1 MFCLCSFYVGK
12 ERVVFG
18 DARDAPGRLAASR
31 GHVRPSLPPRPLG
44 LARSRHHAFWGFIL
58 TWMQT
63 HMHVCVPVCIWLYV
77 WKRICVKG
85 FIGCIYN
92 TYIRKHAY
100 EEIFFDIRIKLRISE
115 SNLPHREESCYF
127 VYSNTHFEP
136 HRPCT
141 RGRPRAGRRRSPSE
155 YFRRDVAPK
164 CQAPASGRLRSS
176 AARDD
181 VSAVSA
187 DAMATTFLCLRSCFF
202 FMRMFH

>member
-1 MFCLCSFYVGK
+1 M
-12 ERVVFG
+12 
-18 DARDAPGRLAASR
+18 DADA
-31 GHVRPSLPPRPLG
+31 HVCMYTCM
-44 LARSRHHAFWGFIL
+44 HMIVC
-58 TWMQT
+58 MET
-63 HMHVCVPVCIWLYV
+63 HMCERFYRMYIQ
-77 WKRICVKG
+77 
-85 FIGCIYN
+85 
-92 TYIRKHAY
+92 YIRKHAY
-100 EEIFFDIRIKLRISE
+100 EEILFDIRINLSISE
-115 SNLPHREESCYF
+115 NILPHREESCYF
-127 VYSNTHFEP
+127 LPSNTHFEP

-202 FMRMFH
+202 L